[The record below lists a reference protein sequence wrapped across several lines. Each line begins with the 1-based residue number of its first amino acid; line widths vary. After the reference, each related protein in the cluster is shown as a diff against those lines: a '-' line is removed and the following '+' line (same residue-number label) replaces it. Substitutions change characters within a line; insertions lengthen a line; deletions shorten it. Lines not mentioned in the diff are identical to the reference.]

1 MEVQG
6 RISKILSTRTG
17 TKSDGTTWQAQEFIF
32 EFFETPEQ
40 RWSDKVVLSIMNE
53 RIKEYNLHEGDEVK
67 IGFSHGVNEWNGRV
81 FNDVRTGHIE
91 VLKRANTE
99 STAPAQQPSQ
109 PAPTAPAPQ
118 PAKTDEEASD
128 EEEKDDL
135 PF

>member
-32 EFFETPEQ
+32 EFFETPQQ

-67 IGFSHGVNEWNGRV
+67 IGFSHGVNEWNGRYYPE
-81 FNDVRTGHIE
+81 FRIYKFEKLST
-91 VLKRANTE
+91 
-99 STAPAQQPSQ
+99 STAQQTSQ
-109 PAPTAPAPQ
+109 PAPAVSAQQTA
-118 PAKTDEEASD
+118 KSDEEASD
-128 EEEKDDL
+128 EEKKDDL

>member
-67 IGFSHGVNEWNGRV
+67 IGFSHGVNEWNGRYYPE
-81 FNDVRTGHIE
+81 FRIYKFEKLSIAT
-91 VLKRANTE
+91 
-99 STAPAQQPSQ
+99 AQQPSQ

-128 EEEKDDL
+128 EEKKDDL

>member
-17 TKSDGTTWQAQEFIF
+17 TKQDGTTWQAQEFIF

-67 IGFSHGVNEWNGRV
+67 IGFSHGVNEWNGRYYPE
-81 FNDVRTGHIE
+81 FRIYKFEKLSAAT
-91 VLKRANTE
+91 T
-99 STAPAQQPSQ
+99 QQ
-109 PAPTAPAPQ
+109 PAPTAPESQ

-128 EEEKDDL
+128 EEKKDDL

>member
-53 RIKEYNLHEGDEVK
+53 SIREYNLHEGDEVK
-67 IGFSHGVNEWNGRV
+67 IGFSHGVNEWNGRYYPE
-81 FNDVRTGHIE
+81 FRIYKFE
-91 VLKRANTE
+91 KL
-99 STAPAQQPSQ
+99 STATTQQPSQ

-118 PAKTDEEASD
+118 PAKTGEEASD
-128 EEEKDDL
+128 EEKKDDL

>member
-17 TKSDGTTWQAQEFIF
+17 TKTDGTTWQAQEFIF

-67 IGFSHGVNEWNGRV
+67 IGFSHGVNEWNGRY
-81 FNDVRTGHIE
+81 FPEFRIYKFE
-91 VLKRANTE
+91 KL
-99 STAPAQQPSQ
+99 SPAPAQQPSQ
-109 PAPTAPAPQ
+109 PAQPTAPAPQ
-118 PAKTDEEASD
+118 PAKSDKAEAD

-135 PF
+135 TF

>member
-67 IGFSHGVNEWNGRV
+67 IGFSHGVNEWNGRYYPE
-81 FNDVRTGHIE
+81 FRIYKFE
-91 VLKRANTE
+91 KL
-99 STAPAQQPSQ
+99 SSAPVQQPSQ
-109 PAPTAPAPQ
+109 PAPIAPAPQ
-118 PAKTDEEASD
+118 PAKTGKEASD
-128 EEEKDDL
+128 EEKKDDL

>member
-17 TKSDGTTWQAQEFIF
+17 TKTDGTTWQAQEFIF

-67 IGFSHGVNEWNGRV
+67 IGFSHSVNEWNGRYYPE
-81 FNDVRTGHIE
+81 FRIYKFE
-91 VLKRANTE
+91 KL
-99 STAPAQQPSQ
+99 STATAQQPSQ
-109 PAPTAPAPQ
+109 PAPTAPASQ

-128 EEEKDDL
+128 EEKKDDL

>member
-40 RWSDKVVLSIMNE
+40 RWSDKVVLSIRNE

-67 IGFSHGVNEWNGRV
+67 IGFSHGVNEWNGRY
-81 FNDVRTGHIE
+81 FPEFRIYKFE
-91 VLKRANTE
+91 KL

-128 EEEKDDL
+128 EEKKDDL